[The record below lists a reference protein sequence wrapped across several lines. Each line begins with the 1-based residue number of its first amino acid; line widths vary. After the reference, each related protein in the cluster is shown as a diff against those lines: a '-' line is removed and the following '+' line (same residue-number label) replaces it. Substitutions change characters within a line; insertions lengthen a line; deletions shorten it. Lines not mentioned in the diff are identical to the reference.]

1 MTVQLTAYP
10 VRPREGWTLEPAKLQ
25 RDWMDQSIR
34 RSAYRCLPM
43 AMANQ
48 AGWMVGCPATFKARW
63 TAAKPDAPVK
73 ITYSDEKDARGG
85 SVASMFGSGIVSFI
99 LPWLFRTSSGIGLWV
114 RGPANMPKSDCMAL
128 KGLVETDWSPYPFTM
143 NWKINKP
150 KIDVWFKKG
159 EPICMLTPFPMGL
172 LEDVSPR
179 QEMIEFQKELHQNFD
194 QAVAQRRESIQTR
207 APLDEGKW
215 ELTYMQGR
223 CPDGA
228 RAPEHR
234 SNLKLAA
241 FEDET

>member
-1 MTVQLTAYP
+1 MAVQLTAYA

-150 KIDVWFKKG
+150 KSDVWF
-159 EPICMLTPFPMGL
+159 
-172 LEDVSPR
+172 
-179 QEMIEFQKELHQNFD
+179 
-194 QAVAQRRESIQTR
+194 
-207 APLDEGKW
+207 
-215 ELTYMQGR
+215 
-223 CPDGA
+223 
-228 RAPEHR
+228 
-234 SNLKLAA
+234 
-241 FEDET
+241 